1 MAWTESFST
10 GRIIQ
15 GINDVDEGFGGPSDS
30 FASLDSVTLTTEGN
44 VRTYEVHPGMRLVIR
59 GTVFPDPNFNTVIKM
74 YGEVSSTNQLIG
86 PINGVTSSDTTRA
99 YTNPASAAQA
109 HLVHVGEVTGNTT
122 PTGGSN
128 PFTQGYYNII
138 SNTGC
143 VVLDYIAPT
152 LQSGSTDVLTS
163 REYFSRTN
171 IIFEIQGIAQI
182 SNGADTTRTFRQIP
196 LGHLQSAFCV
206 HEGSALFAYGGG
218 GSIKANGSVRLDGIA
233 GNGSNY
239 EQGALRAFNA
249 SFAFGGC
256 IFDSNGY
263 PTTETDTM
271 NGTRYAA
278 SATNYTPRNSIS
290 QVALSN
296 LTTDALC
303 QLEGHN
309 TWEVNTGRH
318 ISPTGDL
325 DELEPDRGNTYNPAP
340 FNLYA
345 QYTYTGQTEDDSLLI
360 KSNIRVAEA
369 NSPGNA
375 LQIIKNLDQANNI
388 SVSQTL
394 TGPQA
399 NATITRGTQRNIYK
413 QRGLNILGS
422 IVDVNPRGTGEG
434 NDDFIQCQYDPQ
446 FVDRSTFW
454 LQEGLTDTNARGQG
468 LRYFTVNPLFLNTSG
483 TPLINVDVLIYDSFT
498 SATHNSAY
506 DGGVNRFRRTRTT
519 TGTTF
524 LNGSSIANTAWGD
537 YNGENIY
544 EGSTDNS
551 GRILKS
557 SLTENNTTEID
568 LQSNDTYGVDI
579 LSDFGVSGT
588 GGGGTVLGILTSQYK
603 GNRGNIFGYYRK
615 YGYVPQSFTRTAPTF
630 DSSITGG
637 HSSYYEGIT
646 GNISIFDDAVLQSG
660 GVFNS
665 GLDPTTIVGFRNA
678 TLPQIR
684 LDQAYGLI
692 HELHS
697 RFSSIFTPSV
707 DSAGYID
714 CDFSQIKLSNV
725 STTSTLAYNNVSNE
739 VEFQV
744 FDFLPD
750 PQGIVIG
757 FATTDAAGFD
767 LSQTGVNLAT
777 TAFKSTTFTNL
788 QLSITN
794 TDVKIPAGARLEG
807 KFTESSDQS
816 SFTRFLVIDPTA
828 NITNLVL
835 EFNSTGNVDI
845 YGVAPSAFTTA
856 PINSGAG
863 EVRFINVK
871 DNIITAPTGNSVG
884 TFLATLKGVDVTS
897 STTVTVTDGITE
909 FKHISESVGTDT
921 PGDFVVST
929 WIDGFNFSTATLP
942 EADATAAL
950 SLVPIDAISLNFSG
964 FSSDNSALITAI
976 LANHTATRTLGTAL
990 NITFD
995 KSAID
1000 SSLTAHTAILGND
1013 ARLLMRRLLENK
1025 TTIEFLL
1032 AQSGSDGLTFFTFD
1046 SVGFNVSL
1054 PDTDIDPKF
1063 MVLWDEAEDND
1074 LIINVFVKNDNGI
1087 SLFSRIVST
1096 DPTMSPIFAPA
1107 GFVNVIQNADSIDA
1121 FRTLMDIELKRGVL
1135 TNIGRPQ

>member
-59 GTVFPDPNFNTVIKM
+59 GTVFPDPEFNTIIKM
-74 YGEVSSTNQLIG
+74 YGEVSATDQLIG
-86 PINGVTSSDTTRA
+86 PINGIAASNTGRA
-99 YTNPASAAQA
+99 YTNPTTAAQA
-109 HLVHVGEVTGNTT
+109 HLVHVGEITGNTT
-122 PTGGSN
+122 PTDGAN
-128 PFTQGYYNII
+128 PFTQGYYNIV

-182 SNGADTTRTFRQIP
+182 SNGADTARTFRQIP
-196 LGHLQSAFCV
+196 LGHRQSAFCV
-206 HEGSALFAYGGG
+206 HQGSALFAYGGG
-218 GSIKANGSVRLDGIA
+218 GAIKTNGSVRLDGIA
-233 GNGSNY
+233 QATSNY
-239 EQGALRAFNA
+239 GQGTESGFNA

-263 PTTETDTM
+263 PTTETDAM

-278 SATNYTPRNSIS
+278 TATNYTPRNSIL
-290 QVALSN
+290 QTAL
-296 LTTDALC
+296 LDLRTDALC
-303 QLEGHN
+303 QLEGN
-309 TWEVNTGRH
+309 NIWELNTGRH
-318 ISPTGDL
+318 SSTT
-325 DELEPDRGNTYNPAP
+325 LEPAKGNTFFAAP
-340 FNLYA
+340 FNTYA
-345 QYTYTGQTEDDSLLI
+345 KYMYTGQTENDSLLI
-360 KSNIRVAEA
+360 KSNILVGTV
-369 NSPGNA
+369 SPPGTA
-375 LQIIKNLDQANNI
+375 LQIIKDLDQANNI
-388 SVSQTL
+388 SISQTS
-394 TGPQA
+394 TGPQVNSA
-399 NATITRGTQRNIYK
+399 VVQGTQRNIYK
-413 QRGLNILGS
+413 QRGLDVLGS
-422 IVDVNPRGTGEG
+422 IVDIQPRGTSSA
-434 NDDFIQCQYDPQ
+434 NDDFIQCQYDPK

-454 LQEGLTDTNARGQG
+454 LQGGTAGTNARGQG

-506 DGGVNRFRRTRTT
+506 TAGVNRFRRTRTT

-524 LNGSSIANTAWGD
+524 LNGSSVANTAWGD

-544 EGSTDNS
+544 EGSTDNT

-588 GGGGTVLGILTSQYK
+588 GGGGNVLGTLTAQYK

-615 YGYVPQSFTRTAPTF
+615 YGYIPQSFTRTAPTF
-630 DSSITGG
+630 DSSVTGG

-646 GNISIFDDAVLQSG
+646 GNISIFDDVVLQSG

-665 GLDPTTIVGFRNA
+665 GLDPTTIVGFRDA

-807 KFTESSDQS
+807 KFTDSTETSL
-816 SFTRFLVIDPTA
+816 TRFLVIDPAA
-828 NITNLVL
+828 NVDNLVL
-835 EFNSTGNVDI
+835 EFDSVGNIDI
-845 YGVAPSAFTTA
+845 YGVATGAFLTA
-856 PINSGAG
+856 PINNGTG

-884 TFLATLKGVDVTS
+884 AFLATLKGVDVTS

-909 FKHISESVGTDT
+909 FKHISESVGMDT